1 MKLATII
8 ATLNRPD
15 FLRKCLKSILEQ
27 KIKPNKIYLVNNN
40 KLSNV
45 NKSIYQEFNNDLS
58 LEYINDYESIH
69 VIRNNVALNLN
80 YDLVSFLDDDDL
92 WHPDYIAKSLQ
103 IISDKNLDVL
113 YTSMEVKNEF
123 NQKISEINLK
133 PNYENSELFIYN
145 PGFLTSNLIVRTEV
159 FQKLK
164 GFASRNGSADK
175 DFILRVLKN
184 NFKYYINPERLVIRT
199 EHSSQFSKDYIVI
212 FYEKVKFLFNN
223 YKEMSYNQIVL
234 YINYLALIFLKF
246 LKKLLSSK

>member
-8 ATLNRPD
+8 ATFNRPD
-15 FLRKCLKSILEQ
+15 FLKKCLKSILEQ
-27 KIKPNKIYLVNNN
+27 KIKPNKIYLINNN

-80 YDLVSFLDDDDL
+80 YDLISFLDDDDL

-113 YTSMEVKNEF
+113 YTSLEVINKF

-133 PNYENSELFIYN
+133 PNYEYSELLIYN

-159 FQKLK
+159 FKILK
-164 GFASRNGSADK
+164 GFSSKSGSADK
-175 DFILRVLKN
+175 DFFLKVLKN
-184 NFKYYINPERLVIRT
+184 NFKYYINPERLIIRT
-199 EHSSQFSKDYIVI
+199 EHLNQFSKNYIAM
-212 FYEKVKFLFNN
+212 FYEKIKFLLSN
-223 YKEMSYNQIVL
+223 YKEMRSTEILL
-234 YINYLALIFLKF
+234 YIKYLAVIFLKF
-246 LKKLLSSK
+246 LKKLFLSK

>member
-1 MKLATII
+1 VK
-8 ATLNRPD
+8 
-15 FLRKCLKSILEQ
+15 Q

-40 KLSNV
+40 ELSNV

-113 YTSMEVKNEF
+113 YTSMEVQNEF

-145 PGFLTSNLIVRTEV
+145 PGFLVSNLIVRTEV

-164 GFASRNGSADK
+164 GFSSENGSADK
-175 DFILRVLKN
+175 DFFMKVLKN
-184 NFKYYINPERLVIRT
+184 NFKYYINPEKLVTRT
-199 EHSSQFSKDYIVI
+199 EHLNQYSKDYIAM
-212 FYEKVKFLFNN
+212 FYEKIKFLFNN
-223 YKEMSYNQIVL
+223 YKEIPYTQIAI
-234 YINYLALIFLKF
+234 YIKHSAVIFLKF
-246 LKKLLSSK
+246 FKKLFLSK